1 MTRRGM
7 FLLVLGLVLLGVCGW
22 SETISIGVVE
32 FELNNDIGLEN
43 AGFIIADLVATEIA
57 KTAEYEVQ
65 ERLLLK
71 KVLEEQ
77 ELMLSGVIEESEISE
92 IGRIFDV
99 DAIITGSVMKIGSGI
114 TITGRLISVTSGKV
128 LKTDSVT
135 SPSLDELPGEV
146 QVLAN
151 GLANIPRE
159 AFEIRQDL
167 ALREWTR
174 MEIGGGAGYAYNNI
188 RYGSAGLNAVFRYVP
203 TLFTLWVEG
212 SPLSGIPNVEFG
224 GTFNVIPF
232 LGLGAAYGMYFDN
245 EIDYVELNYLHF
257 GFMVRPRLSFEFGL
271 FIGGSLSG
279 VVWTETGN
287 KVTGISGTWSFL
299 SNFSVWL
306 LYKINDN
313 ISIRI
318 KYLGVELPPFKD
330 ELPPAYSYPD
340 SDYEYMSGKF
350 TVSAM
355 YAFTIGGPGVRR
367 RP

>member
-135 SPSLDELPGEV
+135 SPSLDQLPGEV

-159 AFEIRQDL
+159 AFEIRQEL
-167 ALREWTR
+167 ARREWTR
-174 MEIGGGAGYAYNNI
+174 MEIGGGVESSYDNLGYWNF
-188 RYGSAGLNAVFRYVP
+188 GLNTVFRYVP
-203 TLFTLWVEG
+203 PLFTLWVEG
-212 SPLSGIPNVEFG
+212 SPLPAYANIEFG
-224 GTFNVIPF
+224 GTFNVTPF
-232 LGLGAAYGMYFDN
+232 LGIGAAYGMYFDN
-245 EIDYVELNYLHF
+245 EADYVDVSYIHF
-257 GFMVRPRLSFEFGL
+257 GFMVRPRISFEFGL
-271 FIGGSLSG
+271 FIGGALGGTIWTGTVENEVSG
-279 VVWTETGN
+279 YWG
-287 KVTGISGTWSFL
+287 FP
-299 SNFSVWL
+299 SNFNVWV
-306 LYKINDN
+306 LYKLNEQ
-313 ISIRI
+313 ISIRV
-318 KYLGVELPPFKD
+318 KYLGVELGGFES
-330 ELPPAYSYPD
+330 ELAIPAEYPD
-340 SDYEYMSGKF
+340 TDYEFISGKF
-350 TVSAM
+350 IVSAL
-355 YAFTIGGPGVRR
+355 YSFTVGGPSA